1 MTRPALELADIIRT
15 HKSSFVEK
23 HDPLKQH
30 LRALHAIEICR
41 TAALGGHIDK
51 CSSCA
56 HMRVSYNSCRNRHCP
71 KCQSTNR
78 EAWIEARKND
88 LLPVKYFHVVFTIPH
103 ELNPYC
109 LKYPKEMYNILF
121 ESSSQTIMKLGHDHK
136 HLGAKMG
143 LISVLHTWGQNL
155 SMHPHMHMIV
165 PGGGIGEDGQWIRAK
180 SNGKYLFDYKI
191 MSSVFKGKFMEKF
204 MNFLLSI
211 DQPIQVPFRR
221 DLYNKK
227 WVVDARQ
234 PFLGPAQ
241 VIEYLGR
248 YSHKIAI
255 SNHRIKKIENGMISF
270 TYKDY
275 ADKSKQKLMS
285 LTAEEFL
292 RRFCLH
298 ILPPKFM
305 KIRHYGILSNRS
317 KQRLHKQQMMMGVP
331 FVKKEKQNWKEIA
344 KQNLGYDADACPCC
358 KTGKMIRIMSFDAN
372 PPPHIV
378 ALIKKLESK
387 NKKRIA

>member
-1 MTRPALELADIIRT
+1 MIKPAYELAEIIRD
-15 HKSSFVEK
+15 HKNSFISK
-23 HDPLKQH
+23 CAPLKQH
-30 LRALHAIEICR
+30 LKTLHAIEICR

-51 CSSCA
+51 CNSCD
-56 HMRVSYNSCRNRHCP
+56 HVRISYNSCRNRHCP

-109 LKYPKEMYNILF
+109 LRYPKELYNILF
-121 ESSSQTIMKLGHDHK
+121 EASSETILTLGWDRK
-136 HLGAKMG
+136 NLGAQMG

-155 SMHPHMHMIV
+155 SLHPHMHMIV
-165 PGGGIGEDGQWIRAK
+165 PAGGIGEDGKWYNLK
-180 SNGKYLFDYKI
+180 GTKNYLFPYDA
-191 MSSVFKGKFMEKF
+191 MSNLFKGKFMSKF
-204 MNFLLSI
+204 LGFLKSI
-211 DQPIQVPFRR
+211 NEPIQVQLRR
-221 DLYNKK
+221 SIYNKR
-227 WVVDARQ
+227 WMVDART

-255 SNHRIKKIENGMISF
+255 SNHRIKKVENGQVSF
-270 TYKDY
+270 SYKDY
-275 ADKSKQKLMS
+275 ADKGKQKIMTLE
-285 LTAEEFL
+285 AQEFL

-298 ILPPKFM
+298 ILPPRFM
-305 KIRHYGILSNRS
+305 KIRHYGILANRN
-317 KQRLHKQQMMMGVP
+317 KERLHRQQMMMGVP

-344 KQNLGYDADACPCC
+344 RQNLNFDADACPCC

-372 PPPHIV
+372 PPPAAIE
-378 ALIKKLESK
+378 LLKKLLNKEIKK
-387 NKKRIA
+387 

>member
-1 MTRPALELADIIRT
+1 
-15 HKSSFVEK
+15 
-23 HDPLKQH
+23 
-30 LRALHAIEICR
+30 
-41 TAALGGHIDK
+41 
-51 CSSCA
+51 
-56 HMRVSYNSCRNRHCP
+56 
-71 KCQSTNR
+71 
-78 EAWIEARKND
+78 
-88 LLPVKYFHVVFTIPH
+88 VKYFHVVFTIPH

-121 ESSSQTIMKLGHDHK
+121 EASSQTIIKLGQDHK

-143 LISVLHTWGQNL
+143 MISVLHTWGQNL
-155 SMHPHMHMIV
+155 SLHPHMHMIV
-165 PGGGIGEDGQWIRAK
+165 PGGGIGEDGQWIKTRE
-180 SNGKYLFDYKI
+180 SGKYLFPYGV

-204 MNFLLSI
+204 ISFLLSI

-221 DLYNKK
+221 ELYNKN

-234 PFLGPAQ
+234 PFLGPQQ

-255 SNHRIKKIENGMISF
+255 SNHRIKKIENGIVTFS
-270 TYKDY
+270 YKDY
-275 ADKSKQKLMS
+275 ADKSKQKLMVLS
-285 LTAEEFL
+285 AEEFL

-317 KQRLHKQQMMMGVP
+317 KQRLHKQQMMMGVA
-331 FVKKEKQNWKEIA
+331 FVKKEKQNWKDLA
-344 KQNLGYDADACPCC
+344 RQNLGFDADACPCC
-358 KTGKMIRIMSFDAN
+358 KTGKMIRVMSFDAN

-378 ALIKKLESK
+378 ALITISQIK